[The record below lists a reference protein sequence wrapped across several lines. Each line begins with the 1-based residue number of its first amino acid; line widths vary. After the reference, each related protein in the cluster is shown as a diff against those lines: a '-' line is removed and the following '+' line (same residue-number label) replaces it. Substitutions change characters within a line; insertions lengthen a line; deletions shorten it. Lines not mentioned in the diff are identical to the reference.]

1 MTEAV
6 VNVDVDVVVNVV
18 IDAMVVFTVLVG
30 AAVGPTG
37 KGLKETEVEFVIVVL
52 VMLEPGNT
60 WDKSNALI
68 TPVYGIYDLT

>member
-1 MTEAV
+1 MAEAV

-18 IDAMVVFTVLVG
+18 TDAIVLVG
-30 AAVGPTG
+30 AAVGPTS
-37 KGLKETEVEFVIVVL
+37 KGLKETVVEFVIVVL